1 MNDFALSIDI
11 EIVME
16 LLDITAK
23 DLAEVYWY
31 YADNNFPVEKK

>member
-23 DLAEVYWY
+23 DLAESIGIT
-31 YADNNFPVEKK
+31 PTTI